1 MEIFWEDGAQILSWI
16 TQYVL
21 LTRAVPTGIVTPISL
36 NQSPTKDYF
45 NCLFHPSKVGN
56 PSMWNWQGSRTF
68 LSRWSDEIFP
78 IGRVLC
84 TLNCLLLLSC
94 FPLWE
99 NNQEKN
105 NTLLLISMDILCRLY
120 CKGEKMIVGFV
131 FFQWDMNDTNLSKLF
146 YKMKYFIYITA
157 YICVSDGSE
166 WGYTPVVIFTSCVCM
181 STFGML
187 NPTV

>member
-1 MEIFWEDGAQILSWI
+1 MCVYKCWTLKVFYVDDEILNKWWHKNFWKYFEKMEPKYCPGSPSMYYWPGQFLLGLSLPSVW
-16 TQYVL
+16 
-21 LTRAVPTGIVTPISL
+21 ISL
-36 NQSPTKDYF
+36 QPKDYF

-56 PSMWNWQGSRTF
+56 PSMWNGQGSRTF

-105 NTLLLISMDILCRLY
+105 STLLLISMDILCRLY
-120 CKGEKMIVGFV
+120 CKGEKKDCGFC
-131 FFQWDMNDTNLSKLF
+131 FFS
-146 YKMKYFIYITA
+146 
-157 YICVSDGSE
+157 VRHE
-166 WGYTPVVIFTSCVCM
+166 WY
-181 STFGML
+181 
-187 NPTV
+187 